1 MKTETHHFAEYVSIG
16 HPDRLA
22 DAIAEG
28 IVDHAMAIDSR
39 ALVGV
44 EVAVHTN
51 KVFIDGR
58 VAWRTADNK
67 PPAPPLSQIARRV
80 YRDAGYGGPWEPAPH
95 TLEVTDDL
103 CREVLPEEEA
113 ELRPYS
119 DDQNVVIGYATPNP
133 ATNNLPVAHY
143 VANWIGRKVQQWRV
157 LAKIQEANLS
167 GKATEFLGPDFKVL
181 PHLIRKTGSTGQETW
196 RWERLTLSIQH
207 VDGVYY
213 EDQHRVLS
221 PLLTSICQ
229 ELEESTQLKGLGAT
243 FKPDCLF
250 LNGAGDFKQGGPEG
264 DNGLSGKKLV
274 VDHYGPEIPIGGG
287 ALCGKDP
294 HKIDRVGP
302 LRARQLARQ
311 LACAHG
317 KNAFVRLAWSPG
329 ETHPSHVEALLEQ
342 NGQQTS
348 LSAGQLPPRDW
359 FSIETIFRDL
369 DLGKVNWQRCSRA
382 GYFANP
388 ALPWEL

>member
-80 YRDAGYGGPWEPAPH
+80 YRDAGYGGPWKPASH

-143 VANWIGRKVQQWRV
+143 VANWIGRKV
-157 LAKIQEANLS
+157 NS
-167 GKATEFLGPDFKVL
+167 G
-181 PHLIRKTGSTGQETW
+181 
-196 RWERLTLSIQH
+196 
-207 VDGVYY
+207 
-213 EDQHRVLS
+213 
-221 PLLTSICQ
+221 
-229 ELEESTQLKGLGAT
+229 ES
-243 FKPDCLF
+243 
-250 LNGAGDFKQGGPEG
+250 
-264 DNGLSGKKLV
+264 
-274 VDHYGPEIPIGGG
+274 
-287 ALCGKDP
+287 
-294 HKIDRVGP
+294 
-302 LRARQLARQ
+302 
-311 LACAHG
+311 
-317 KNAFVRLAWSPG
+317 
-329 ETHPSHVEALLEQ
+329 
-342 NGQQTS
+342 
-348 LSAGQLPPRDW
+348 
-359 FSIETIFRDL
+359 
-369 DLGKVNWQRCSRA
+369 
-382 GYFANP
+382 
-388 ALPWEL
+388 